1 MFIHWAKDP
10 RRLANVDYVQLVN
23 TRFEGG
29 SLKRFILR
37 LVLSGMM
44 VLLMVAVL
52 PAVASA
58 QDEPPTVE
66 DIVVAV
72 DTVWVI
78 VAAVLVLF
86 MQAGFAMLEVG
97 FSRMKN
103 VGSVVA
109 KILANM
115 GIGLI
120 AFWVAGFAIAFGT
133 GNAIIG
139 TEGWFTSAAPDQ
151 VNAVFAGI
159 SATDVPLSA
168 RFLFQVAF
176 ALVSLAI
183 VWGTMLERTKF
194 AVYLVFAVIF
204 AGLIYPTVGHW
215 IWGGG
220 WLSTLGMQD
229 FAGSTVVHLQGAM
242 AALAGTLL
250 LGPRIGKYDEA
261 GRPQTIPGHNMPLA
275 VLGVI
280 ILWIGWWGF
289 NPGSTLKAVGAP
301 FADIA
306 LTTNLAA
313 GAGVLGAMLMSYI
326 YRRNVDVGMAGNG
339 AIAALVAITAA
350 CAFVEPWAS
359 IVIGFVAG
367 VIMYLVLLY
376 VDKIGVDDPLGAIA
390 AHGMGGIWGTL
401 STGLFA
407 APALVESTG
416 VGNPGLFYGGG
427 FSQLGIQAL
436 GILAA
441 GGFTFITSYA
451 VFAVLK
457 ATIGLRVKPEQELN
471 GLDISEHGVFGYGEQ
486 LVATDPNGSAR
497 TLPEPLEKTAGGTT
511 S

>member
-1 MFIHWAKDP
+1 M
-10 RRLANVDYVQLVN
+10 RRLALLTVTTLLLV
-23 TRFEGG
+23 F
-29 SLKRFILR
+29 
-37 LVLSGMM
+37 
-44 VLLMVAVL
+44 AL
-52 PAVASA
+52 PALAFA
-58 QDEPPTVE
+58 QDAPSNA
-66 DIVVAV
+66 DLSLAM

-109 KILANM
+109 KILAMM
-115 GIGLI
+115 GIGI
-120 AFWVAGFAIAFGT
+120 VVFWAVGFAFTFGE
-133 GNAIIG
+133 GNSIIG
-139 TEGWFTSAAPDQ
+139 TQGFFLSGDEATYAGLAWTAVPVSAK
-151 VNAVFAGI
+151 
-159 SATDVPLSA
+159 
-168 RFLFQVAF
+168 FLFQVAF

-194 AVYLVFAVIF
+194 AVYCIFAVVF
-204 AGLIYPTVGHW
+204 AGLIYPVVGHW

-220 WLSTLGMQD
+220 WLSEFGMQD
-229 FAGSTVVHLQGAM
+229 FAGSTVVHLSGAM

-250 LGPRIGKYDEA
+250 LGPRIGKYDDA
-261 GRPQTIPGHNMPLA
+261 GNPQTIPGHNMPLA

-280 ILWIGWWGF
+280 ILWVGWFGF
-289 NPGSTLKAVGAP
+289 NPGSTMAAVGQS

-313 GAGVLGAMLMSYI
+313 GAGVLGAMLMSYLVK
-326 YRRNVDVGMAGNG
+326 RNIDVGMAGNG

-350 CAFVEPWAS
+350 CAFVAPWAA
-359 IVIGFVAG
+359 IFIGFVAG
-367 VIMYLVLLY
+367 VIMYTVLLF

-407 APALVESTG
+407 TPELVEATG
-416 VGNPGLFYGGG
+416 FGQPGLLYGGG
-427 FSQLGIQAL
+427 LAQLGVQAL
-436 GILAA
+436 GIVAC
-441 GGFTFITSYA
+441 GGFVFITSYA

-457 ATIGLRVKPEQELN
+457 ATIGLRVKPEHELD
-471 GLDISEHGVFGYGEQ
+471 GLDISEHGVYGYSEQ
-486 LVATDPNGSAR
+486 LVATDYQNGNGGTQATKAR
-497 TLPEPLEKTAGGTT
+497 TAQETA

>member
-1 MFIHWAKDP
+1 MALLLVATTP
-10 RRLANVDYVQLVN
+10 GLALASDTPTTAGTSTIEDV
-23 TRFEGG
+23 
-29 SLKRFILR
+29 SLAI
-37 LVLSGMM
+37 
-44 VLLMVAVL
+44 
-52 PAVASA
+52 
-58 QDEPPTVE
+58 
-66 DIVVAV
+66 
-72 DTVWVI
+72 DTVWVV
-78 VAAVLVLF
+78 VAALLVLF

-120 AFWVAGFAIAFGT
+120 AYWVAGFAFAFGD
-133 GNAIIG
+133 GGSLNPIIG
-139 TEGWFTSAAPDQ
+139 LQGFFTNPGADVYAT
-151 VNAVFAGI
+151 FAGL
-159 SATDVPLSA
+159 SWTAVPLSA
-168 RFLFQVAF
+168 KFLFQVAF

-194 AVYLVFAVIF
+194 AVYCIFAVVF
-204 AGLIYPTVGHW
+204 AGLIYPTVSHW

-220 WLSTLGMQD
+220 WLSALGMQD
-229 FAGSTVVHLQGAM
+229 FAGSTVVHLQGAV

-250 LGPRIGKYDEA
+250 LGPRIGKYDDA

-289 NPGSTLKAVGAP
+289 NPGSTMSAVGAT

-313 GAGVLGAMLMSYI
+313 GAGVLGAMLMSYL
-326 YRRNVDVGMAGNG
+326 YRRNIDVGMAGNG

-350 CAFVEPWAS
+350 CAFVDPWAS
-359 IVIGFVAG
+359 IVVGFVAG
-367 VIMYLVLLY
+367 VVMYVTLIS

-407 APALVESTG
+407 TPALAESAG
-416 VGNPGLFYGGG
+416 VGGPGLFYGGG
-427 FSQLGIQAL
+427 FAQLGIQAL
-436 GILAA
+436 GIIAA
-441 GGFTFITSYA
+441 GGFTFITSFV

-457 ATIGLRVKPEQELN
+457 ATIGLRV
-471 GLDISEHGVFGYGEQ
+471 
-486 LVATDPNGSAR
+486 
-497 TLPEPLEKTAGGTT
+497 
-511 S
+511 

>member
-1 MFIHWAKDP
+1 
-10 RRLANVDYVQLVN
+10 
-23 TRFEGG
+23 
-29 SLKRFILR
+29 
-37 LVLSGMM
+37 MM
-44 VLLMVAVL
+44 VLLLVAAL
-52 PAVASA
+52 PTAAFAVDTPVKEGSA
-58 QDEPPTVE
+58 KVE
-66 DIVVAV
+66 DIALAV

-78 VAAVLVLF
+78 VAALLVLF

-115 GIGLI
+115 GIGLVVY
-120 AFWVAGFAIAFGT
+120 WVVGFAFAFGD
-133 GNAIIG
+133 GGALNPLIG
-139 TEGWFTSAAPDQ
+139 LQGFFTDPGPD
-151 VNAVFAGI
+151 VDATFAGL
-159 SATDVPLSA
+159 SWTAVPLSA
-168 RFLFQVAF
+168 KFLFQVAF

-194 AVYLVFAVIF
+194 AVYLIFAVVFAGF
-204 AGLIYPTVGHW
+204 IYPTVSHW

-220 WLSTLGMQD
+220 WLSGLGMQD
-229 FAGSTVVHLQGAM
+229 FAGSTVVHLQGAV

-250 LGPRIGKYDEA
+250 LGPRIGKYDDA

-275 VLGVI
+275 VLGVL

-289 NPGSTLKAVGAP
+289 NPGSTLAAVGQP

-313 GAGVLGAMLMSYI
+313 GAGVLGAMVMSYL
-326 YRRNVDVGMAGNG
+326 YRRNIDVGMAANG

-350 CAFVEPWAS
+350 CAFVDPWAS
-359 IVIGFVAG
+359 IVVGFVAG
-367 VIMYLVLLY
+367 VIMYVTLLLV
-376 VDKIGVDDPLGAIA
+376 DRIGVDDPLGAIA

-407 APALVESTG
+407 TPALAES
-416 VGNPGLFYGGG
+416 VGAGQGGLFYTGS
-427 FSQLGIQAL
+427 FYQLGIQAL
-436 GILAA
+436 GIIAA
-441 GGFTFITSYA
+441 GGFTFITSFV
-451 VFAVLK
+451 VFALLK
-457 ATIGLRVKPEQELN
+457 ATVGLRVKPEEELN

-486 LVATDPNGSAR
+486 LVATDHPGNGNGRKFPTER
-497 TLPEPLEKTAGGTT
+497 TAQGTT

>member
-1 MFIHWAKDP
+1 M
-10 RRLANVDYVQLVN
+10 RRL
-23 TRFEGG
+23 
-29 SLKRFILR
+29 IL
-37 LVLSGMM
+37 LSMM
-44 VLLMVAVL
+44 VLLLLAALPTAAFAVDTPVAKGE
-52 PAVASA
+52 ATT
-58 QDEPPTVE
+58 QD
-66 DIVVAV
+66 IAVAV

-78 VAAVLVLF
+78 VAAMLVLF

-120 AFWVAGFAIAFGT
+120 AYWVAGFAFAFGD
-133 GNAIIG
+133 GGSLNSVIG
-139 TEGWFTSAAPDQ
+139 LNGFFTNPGAD
-151 VNAVFAGI
+151 VNATFAGL
-159 SATDVPLSA
+159 SWTAVPLSA
-168 RFLFQVAF
+168 KFLFEVVF

-194 AVYLVFAVIF
+194 AVYLIFAVIF
-204 AGLIYPTVGHW
+204 AGFIYPTVSHW

-220 WLSTLGMQD
+220 WLTDLGMQD
-229 FAGSTVVHLQGAM
+229 FAGSTVVHLQGAV

-250 LGPRIGKYDEA
+250 LGPRIGKYDAA
-261 GRPQTIPGHNMPLA
+261 GNPQIIPGHNMPLA

-289 NPGSTLKAVGAP
+289 NPGSTLSAVGAP

-313 GAGVLGAMLMSYI
+313 GAGVLGAMAMSYL
-326 YRRNVDVGMAGNG
+326 YRRTIDVGMAGNG

-359 IVIGFVAG
+359 IIVGFVAG
-367 VIMYLVLLY
+367 VVMYVTLLF

-401 STGLFA
+401 SCGLFA
-407 APALVESTG
+407 TPALAES
-416 VGNPGLFYGGG
+416 VGAGQGGLFYTGS
-427 FSQLGIQAL
+427 FYQLGVQAL
-436 GILAA
+436 GIVTA
-441 GGFTFITSYA
+441 GGFTFITSYM
-451 VFAVLK
+451 VFMFLK
-457 ATIGLRVKPEQELN
+457 ATMGLRVKPEDELN

-486 LVATDPNGSAR
+486 LIATDHHNGGRS
-497 TLPEPLEKTAGGTT
+497 LPDPPLEGRTAQGTA